1 MLTNFLIIGVQKAGT
16 TSLINYLA
24 KHPDVFVPFEKEI
37 PYFHRDAFYKKGIK
51 YYKKFFKDWKGE
63 KLVGHAPVNTL
74 FYAKKA
80 AKRIYDFN
88 REMKLIVIF
97 RNPIDRAY
105 SHYWY
110 CKRNCLEDALTFEEV
125 IERELELLKQN
136 KELGE
141 LQCVYYLSHGLY
153 YDQIKEYLKYFPQ
166 DQMLFLLYEDMKKD
180 LKSILKKVYS
190 FLGIKDYFPEDLLSK
205 KYNVA
210 SVLKIKILQK
220 IIYRDNVVKDLYKS
234 LVPETVRFFLKEK
247 LIAPLIS
254 KNLQKIQYEPMK
266 PSTRKFWQKFFKK
279 PNKKLHELTR
289 IDIAQWD

>member
-1 MLTNFLIIGVQKAGT
+1 MLPNFLIIGVQKGGT

-24 KHPDVFVPFEKEI
+24 EHPDVFVPFEKEI
-37 PYFHRDAFYKKGIK
+37 SYFHSDVFYKKGVE
-51 YYKKFFKDWKGE
+51 YYKKFFKGWKGE

-110 CKRNCLEDALTFEEV
+110 CKRNCLEDGLTFEEA

-136 KELGE
+136 NELEE

-180 LKSILKKVYS
+180 LKSTLKRVYS
-190 FLGIKDYFPEDLLSK
+190 FLGIKDYFSEDLLSK

-210 SVLKIKILQK
+210 SMPRIKILQK
-220 IIYRDNVVKDLYKS
+220 IIYKDNIIKDLYKS
-234 LVPETVRFFLKEK
+234 LIPETLRFFLKEK
-247 LIAPLIS
+247 LISPLVS
-254 KNLQKIQYEPMK
+254 KNLQKFQYEPMK
-266 PSTRKFWQKFFKK
+266 PSTRKFLQNFFKEH
-279 PNKKLHELTR
+279 NEKLHKLIG
-289 IDIAQWD
+289 IDISQWN